1 MTTFTKNELIAISIL
16 VVENKNSA
24 KLQKSSNLSYMES
37 INLGNKID
45 TMIEEMRQAEYL
57 KSQKRNYDIE
67 FDYDTQ
73 EMIIQDN
80 INDIE
85 YRINSNL
92 VDDEKIAQY
101 YIVNVENEADELERI
116 LIPEARSESD
126 RELMREDL
134 ETLQNSDDEYV
145 FGNYGTNGF
154 ITKEDDIEAFN
165 KVCLE
170 IIESYREYIQNELKF
185 DKIKYN
191 CYLDA
196 INKIMIEENLEQ
208 LPNIPSLIYLQEL
221 NKEILCID
229 KRDAENIKLYWGKD
243 CMYDEVILEDL
254 EDILDSSNYLNI
266 LAKEEIKKFIGVNH
280 ENK

>member
-24 KLQKSSNLSYMES
+24 NLQKSSNLSYMES
-37 INLGNKID
+37 IKLGNKID

-92 VDDEKIAQY
+92 VDDEKIAPY

>member
-45 TMIEEMRQAEYL
+45 AIIEEMRQAEYL

-73 EMIIQDN
+73 EMVIQDN

-92 VDDEKIAQY
+92 VDDEKIPPY
-101 YIVNVENEADELERI
+101 YIVNTENEADELERI

-134 ETLQNSDDEYV
+134 ETLRNTDEEYT
-145 FGNYGTNGF
+145 FGNYGSNGF

-185 DKIKYN
+185 DKIKYDS
-191 CYLDA
+191 YLEE
-196 INKIMIEENLEQ
+196 INKIMIEENLGQ
-208 LPNIPSLIYLQEL
+208 LPNSPSLIYLQKL
-221 NKEILCID
+221 NKEILCVD
-229 KRDAENIKLYWGKD
+229 KRDAENIKLYWSKD
-243 CMYDEVILEDL
+243 CMYEEVVPDDL
-254 EDILDSSNYLNI
+254 EDILDSLKYFNI
-266 LAKEEIKKFIGVNH
+266 LAKEEIKKFIGANH